1 MKQADRSG
9 ARYALIL
16 EGAGSPV
23 LRDMRSGE
31 QREID
36 PGRLAEEIASDNE

>member
-16 EGAGSPV
+16 EDSGSPV

-31 QREID
+31 QREVE
-36 PGRLAEEIASDNE
+36 PGRLAEEIAADE